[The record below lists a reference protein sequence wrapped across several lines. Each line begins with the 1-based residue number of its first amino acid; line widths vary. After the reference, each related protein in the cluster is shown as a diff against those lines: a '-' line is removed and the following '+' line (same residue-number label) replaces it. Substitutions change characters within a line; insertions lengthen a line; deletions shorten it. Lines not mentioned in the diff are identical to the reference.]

1 MAPPPPPP
9 PQLVDSTNHTLN
21 NGLIE
26 VSLKPK
32 FDNNN
37 QENGDNKAAM
47 LQDDSNV
54 KRVQVDDVEPIKCS
68 AIHSLERDMPDFD
81 YSNLVDELRY
91 KILKDNEENPGWY
104 SQLDIQKCRNDQ
116 WFLQRFLLRQK
127 LDVEAAFN
135 MMRKALRFRNE
146 SLTHSIK
153 RHDFPVEFYQTAGLF
168 PYEEDRK
175 GNKMLYIR
183 VKVHRKIHEIN
194 SVLQAFL
201 YHNINYCDELAKGR
215 GKCYYKW
222 RYLTVH
228 CFNEKIIAID

>member
-1 MAPPPPPP
+1 MAP
-9 PQLVDSTNHTLN
+9 PQLVDSTNHNLK

-26 VSLKPK
+26 VPLKPQ

-37 QENGDNKAAM
+37 HRENGHNNKAVM
-47 LQDDSNV
+47 FRDDV
-54 KRVQVDDVEPIKCS
+54 KQAQVDDNDDVKPIICS

-81 YSNLVDELRY
+81 YSNLVDELRFR
-91 KILKDNEENPGWY
+91 IVKDSEENPGWF
-104 SQLDIQKCRNDQ
+104 SQVDIEKCKTDQ

-146 SLTHSIK
+146 SLSHSIK
-153 RHDFPVEFYQTAGLF
+153 RQDFPVEFYRTAGLF

-194 SVLQAFL
+194 LVLQAFL

-215 GKCYYKW
+215 GKCY
-222 RYLTVH
+222 
-228 CFNEKIIAID
+228 